1 MKKQQNKNKITKNE
15 KRHFTEHKQTVSPKP
30 ISSSYVAMT
39 MTWKSYVAYKMK
51 IHNVY
56 TSSNFFQMQFPV

>member
-1 MKKQQNKNKITKNE
+1 MTKK
-15 KRHFTEHKQTVSPKP
+15 HFTEHKQTTVSPKP
-30 ISSSYVAMT
+30 ISSSNVAMT
-39 MTWKSYVAYKMK
+39 MTWKSYVAYKIK